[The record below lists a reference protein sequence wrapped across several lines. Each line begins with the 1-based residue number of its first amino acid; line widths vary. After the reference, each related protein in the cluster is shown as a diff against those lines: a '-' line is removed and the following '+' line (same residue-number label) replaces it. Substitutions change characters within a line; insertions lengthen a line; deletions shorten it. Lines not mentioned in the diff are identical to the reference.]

1 MSKPAI
7 ERRAHRR
14 IETSFPI
21 DGAPETGGAVARM
34 IAKDLS
40 LGGLRCTSGS
50 DYPEM
55 TRLAVTLLLPSPD
68 NGDSTPVSLE
78 AVVVRRELAAPAIS
92 GELRFEL
99 SLFFTRVDD
108 SARSRLAS
116 FLSR

>member
-1 MSKPAI
+1 VSKPAT

-14 IETSFPI
+14 VETSFPI
-21 DGAPETGGAVARM
+21 QGVPEAGGAVARM
-34 IAKDLS
+34 MAKDLS
-40 LGGLRCTSGS
+40 LGGLRCTSTA

-55 TRLAVTLLLPSPD
+55 TRLAVTLLLPLAG
-68 NGDSTPVSLE
+68 NGEAAPVSLQ

-108 SARSRLAS
+108 TARKRLAS
-116 FLSR
+116 FLAD